1 MSLRIYINLKRGD
14 DQSYV
19 RNKKPFHLKSNHSET
34 NIESL
39 ADSMVDQYLIPGTKR
54 PLVGRVPVYEASPSV
69 PGSPLV
75 VPDIISGVAYQA
87 SPVVSGDGITAV
99 NYGASDIAYGPGGP
113 ADNTATTSI
122 VPGPVEVG
130 PDGIPEGIVDITEI
144 FESIELVPS
153 PDRVTE
159 LAYFPKEED
168 PEWVPTFFEEIPE
181 GIEVNIINEGEYGEW
196 DLLPESYEIDPDI
209 PMWR

>member
-1 MSLRIYINLKRGD
+1 MSLHAYAPRDSPPSHTLLDQNLD
-14 DQSYV
+14 
-19 RNKKPFHLKSNHSET
+19 P
-34 NIESL
+34 
-39 ADSMVDQYLIPGTKR
+39 
-54 PLVGRVPVYEASPSV
+54 RVP
-69 PGSPLV
+69 
-75 VPDIISGVAYQA
+75 D
-87 SPVVSGDGITAV
+87 
-99 NYGASDIAYGPGGP
+99 
-113 ADNTATTSI
+113 
-122 VPGPVEVG
+122 PVEVG
-130 PDGIPEGIVDITEI
+130 SDGIPEGIVDITEI
-144 FESIELVPS
+144 FDSIELVPS